1 VQLVLLVTPELEWVA
16 VMVVVPV
23 ATVVASPWLP
33 PALLIVATPVLE
45 EDQATELLTSRL
57 VPSV

>member
-1 VQLVLLVTPELEWVA
+1 MALI
-16 VMVVVPV
+16 VVFP
-23 ATVVASPWLP
+23 APTALAIPWLP

-45 EDQATELLTSRL
+45 EDQATELVTSRL